1 MSDERKPSAEAVA
14 IAIYAANVPTGAL
27 AQAIEAYASGKMAEQ
42 RERCAQIVE
51 SFDYDHMGAVAAA
64 IRYGLFKESET

>member
-1 MSDERKPSAEAVA
+1 MSDERKPDPETLAL
-14 IAIYAANVPTGAL
+14 AIYAPNMPAGAL
-27 AQAIEAYASGKMAEQ
+27 VREIEAYAARKMAQE
-42 RERCAQIVE
+42 RERCAKIVE